1 MCQILKVFHRTDQNK
16 VENQVAIGLSFISII
31 KFHLLLGKI
40 MYKGHA
46 YVMYKGH
53 KICIK
58 IIPESSSVFLFR
70 VFVIVFF
77 VVVACMLSHV
87 QLFVTPWICSPPGS
101 SVHGILQARILEWVA
116 MLSSRGSSQPWD
128 QTCVSSISCIGRHVI
143 YH

>member
-16 VENQVAIGLSFISII
+16 VASHLAIGLSFISII

-40 MYKGHA
+40 MYKGHT
-46 YVMYKGH
+46 YIMYKGH

-58 IIPESSSVFLFR
+58 IIPECSSVFLFR
-70 VFVIVFF
+70 VFVIAFCCC
-77 VVVACMLSHV
+77 CMHAQSYPTV
-87 QLFVTPWICSPPGS
+87 CDPMDCSPPGS
-101 SVHGILQARILEWVA
+101 SVHGILQAGILEWVI

-128 QTCVSSISCIGRHVI
+128 QTCVSSISCTGRQVI